1 MKINGHLDLQGNM
14 LRNVTL
20 EPLTSWPAE
29 PKPGS
34 FLFKDKRV
42 YVCLSI
48 EEAIPVWLP
57 MSNELQTHVHDQFN
71 AATEWVIDHQLQAA
85 GCILQVLNS
94 DNHAIEYDEA
104 EFVFNQAIVRFAEP
118 QSGRAILV
126 HGATE
131 GIPRLPVAHQQTFPE
146 ESVIWVVNHNL
157 GYEPIIRAFSGQ
169 MEIQPYAIAHSED
182 GKTATLTFSS
192 PVSGR
197 VRCV

>member
-1 MKINGHLDLQGNM
+1 MKFNGNIDLQGNM

-20 EPLTSWPAE
+20 EPLTSWPE
-29 PKPGS
+29 KPKPGS
-34 FLFKDKRV
+34 FIFKDKRIF
-42 YVCLSI
+42 VCLSI
-48 EEAIPVWLP
+48 DEAIPVWLP
-57 MSNELQTHVHDQFN
+57 MSNELQTHVHDQFQ
-71 AATEWVIDHQLQAA
+71 ASAVWVVDHHLQVS

-104 EFVFNQAIVRFAEP
+104 EFILNQATIRFAEP

-131 GIPRLPVAHQQTFPE
+131 GIPRLPVAYNQLYE
-146 ESVIWVVNHNL
+146 VESTIWVVNHNL

-169 MEIQPYAIAHSED
+169 LEVQPFSIAHAED
-182 GKTATLTFSS
+182 NLSAVLTFRS
-192 PVSGR
+192 PIAGR

>member
-20 EPLTSWPAE
+20 EPLTSWPDE

-34 FLFKDKRV
+34 FIFKDKRV
-42 YVCLSI
+42 YICLST
-48 EEAIPVWLP
+48 EEAVPVWLP
-57 MSNELQTHVHDQFN
+57 MSNELQTHVHDQFQ
-71 AATEWVIDHQLQAA
+71 AESVWVIDHHLQVS

-94 DNHAIEYDEA
+94 DNHAIEFDEA
-104 EFVFNQAIVRFAEP
+104 EFVLNQATVRFAEP

-131 GIPRLPVAHQQTFPE
+131 GIPRNPVAHQQIYSEPSE
-146 ESVIWVVNHNL
+146 VWVVNHNL

-169 MEIQPYAIAHSED
+169 MEVQPYSIVHSED
-182 GKTATLTFSS
+182 AKTAMLTFSS

-197 VRCV
+197 VRCI